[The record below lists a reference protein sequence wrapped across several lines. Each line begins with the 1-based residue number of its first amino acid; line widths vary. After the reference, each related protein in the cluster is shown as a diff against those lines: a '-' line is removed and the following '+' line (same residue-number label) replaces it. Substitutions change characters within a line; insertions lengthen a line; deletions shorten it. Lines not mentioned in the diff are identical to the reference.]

1 MDSKTQLQETHVMAL
16 SAFSPQQ
23 HVFHKPN
30 RNGTGQALKI
40 HLRLSPKW
48 VETADG
54 GFFDRE
60 ANKQGGL
67 FLELAPQGPKVGD
80 YPTFLWRDAQQVIRA
95 KLGMPDLIG
104 WLVAYREY
112 RLLRADVPLYLQS
125 NTDPKP
131 NQLSL
136 FHKFKSGST
145 IITYTFDEAQGI
157 LRISKG
163 RDHARSIALNLGE
176 ELLFARY
183 LELALDAHLKI
194 GKR

>member
-30 RNGTGQALKI
+30 RSGTGQAMKVQ
-40 HLRLSPKW
+40 LRLSPKW

-67 FLELAPQGPKVGD
+67 FVEIAPQGPKVGD
-80 YPTFLWRDAQQVIRA
+80 YPTFLWRDAAQVMRA
-95 KLGMPDLIG
+95 KLGVPDMVG

-112 RLLRADVPLYLQS
+112 RVCRADVPLYLQS
-125 NTDPKP
+125 NTQPKA

-136 FHKFKSGST
+136 FHKTKAGST

-163 RDHARSIALNLGE
+163 ADRARSIALNLGE
-176 ELLFARY
+176 ELAFARY